1 MDDLGMLYPRDE
13 RAVPSMIFF
22 VTINKQM
29 FSLAL
34 KNAILMVLI
43 ILIVHFL
50 IKNFLAHRQHFTL
63 ALPQSLVQSE
73 QLPYQNQNQNQN
85 QLYSPQISQE
95 APQSQL
101 QPQLAPNQNQYQ
113 KDEEDLYKFIQKN
126 KSLNPIEHSA
136 NVLAQTQATPGSF
149 PLEQF
154 SLGTF
159 SSFKGS
165 DFGSPFLP

>member
-1 MDDLGMLYPRDE
+1 
-13 RAVPSMIFF
+13 
-22 VTINKQM
+22 M

-63 ALPQSLVQSE
+63 ALPQSQSNIQSE
-73 QLPYQNQNQNQN
+73 QLPYQ
-85 QLYSPQISQE
+85 LYNPNMTQISQE
-95 APQSQL
+95 APQSQ
-101 QPQLAPNQNQYQ
+101 PVMNQNQYQ

-136 NVLAQTQATPGSF
+136 HALAQPTPAPSSF